1 MSNYY
6 DQFFKVLIED
16 KVVVSKLIE
25 IDNKVMRTNLT
36 FDDYY
41 REFWNLANRKV
52 DSWKIEK
59 KTLFV
64 TEGSPLL
71 TFIILMQL
79 INIDIECIL
88 FINQN
93 FVGVNKWLVDR
104 MISISGESI
113 KLVLD
118 TDINYN
124 KYIKMDDLKIVPLGE
139 ENLFYCV
146 MEDFK
151 NE

>member
-6 DQFFKVLIED
+6 DEFFKVLIED
-16 KVVVSKLIE
+16 KVVFSKLIE

>member
-1 MSNYY
+1 MNTFY
-6 DQFFKVLIED
+6 DEFFKVLIED
-16 KVVVSKLIE
+16 KVVFSKLIE

-41 REFWNLANRKV
+41 REFWNLAHRKV

>member
-1 MSNYY
+1 MNAFY
-6 DQFFKVLIED
+6 DEFFKLLIED
-16 KVVVSKLIE
+16 KVVFSKLIE

-59 KTLFV
+59 KTLFI

-71 TFIILMQL
+71 TFIILRQL

>member
-1 MSNYY
+1 MNAFY
-6 DQFFKVLIED
+6 DEFFKLLIED
-16 KVVVSKLIE
+16 KVVFSKLIE

-59 KTLFV
+59 KTLFI

-71 TFIILMQL
+71 TFIILRQL

-124 KYIKMDDLKIVPLGE
+124 KYIKMDDLKIVSLGE